1 MVSRNCLYGFIFFA
15 SFNLSRIV
23 PPQGGYHARMIEP
36 LPPDSAAC
44 AHWVCPPQSPHALAL
59 PLVQVSALLEKLGLS
74 DRHAVAEEVLRL
86 LGPLVPLAQ
95 CAIFSFEGTGQP
107 RTVAVGDRARTRELP
122 DISQAYVQRFYR
134 LDGALQAM
142 QAHEAAARQTP
153 PQRPHIVLHRQ
164 APSDVQ
170 HPHYRQ
176 ICYELP
182 QVAERLA
189 ILSLHEG
196 RRWISVNLYRGLE
209 HGPFSQDDIAI
220 VEALAPL
227 IVQTVRLHYTG
238 QVLSADLMALMMD
251 RLALRGPGLTPRD
264 EDVVRGLLQGLSA
277 AELAERLGLTV
288 ASAQTYTKRL
298 YRKLGVSGHKELVA
312 WLLLDAHV

>member
-1 MVSRNCLYGFIFFA
+1 MT
-15 SFNLSRIV
+15 
-23 PPQGGYHARMIEP
+23 
-36 LPPDSAAC
+36 AAQ
-44 AHWVCPPQSPHALAL
+44 ALTGTSHFWVCPPARSDGLSL
-59 PLVQVSALLEKLGLS
+59 PLLPVSTLLEKLGLS

-95 CAIFSFEGTGQP
+95 CAIFSFEGSGRP

-134 LDGALQAM
+134 LDGAQLAM
-142 QAHEAAARQTP
+142 QAHEAMARKAP
-153 PQRPHIVLHRQ
+153 PHRPHIVLHRQ
-164 APSDVQ
+164 AAVDVQ
-170 HPHYRQ
+170 HPDYRQ
-176 ICYELP
+176 TCYELP

-196 RRWISVNLYRGLE
+196 RRWISVNLYRGRE
-209 HGPFSQDDIAI
+209 HGLLRKQELEI

-227 IVQTVRLHYTG
+227 IVQAVRLHYTG
-238 QVLSADLMALMMD
+238 QVLGSDLLSLMLD
-251 RLALRGPGLTPRD
+251 RLALRGPALTPRE
-264 EDVVRGLLQGLSA
+264 EDVVRGLMQGLSS

-298 YRKLGVSGHKELVA
+298 YRKLGVSGHKEMVA
-312 WLLLDAHV
+312 WLLWDAHPHPAPIT

>member
-1 MVSRNCLYGFIFFA
+1 MS
-15 SFNLSRIV
+15 
-23 PPQGGYHARMIEP
+23 EP
-36 LPPDSAAC
+36 LPTAA
-44 AHWVCPPQSPHALAL
+44 AKPAFWVCPAPAAQALDL
-59 PLVQVSALLEKLGLS
+59 PLAAVTGLLEKLGLS

-95 CAIFSFEGTGQP
+95 CTIFSFEGGGRP
-107 RTVAVGDRARTRELP
+107 RTVAVGDRARTSALP

-134 LDGALQAM
+134 LDGAQLAM
-142 QAHEAAARQTP
+142 QAHEAAARRAT

-170 HPHYRQ
+170 HPEYRQ
-176 ICYELP
+176 TCYTLP

-196 RRWISVNLYRGLE
+196 RRWLSVNLYRGVE
-209 HGPFSQDDIAI
+209 HGRFSDRELAT

-227 IVQTVRLHYTG
+227 IVQAVRLHYTG
-238 QVLSADLMALMMD
+238 QVLSADLMALMLD
-251 RLALRGPGLTPRD
+251 RLALRGPALSARE
-264 EDVVRGLLQGLSA
+264 EDVARALLQGLSS

-298 YRKLGVSGHKELVA
+298 YRKLGVASHKELVA
-312 WLLLDAHV
+312 WLLAAQG

>member
-1 MVSRNCLYGFIFFA
+1 MTESSSEI
-15 SFNLSRIV
+15 S
-23 PPQGGYHARMIEP
+23 
-36 LPPDSAAC
+36 SAF
-44 AHWVCPPQSPHALAL
+44 WVCPPSGDAMPAL
-59 PLVQVSALLEKLGLS
+59 PLGQVSRLLEKIGLS

-95 CAIFSFEGTGQP
+95 CTIFSFEGTGRP

-134 LDGALQAM
+134 LDGAQQAM
-142 QAHEAAARQTP
+142 QANEAEARQAP

-164 APSDVQ
+164 AAGDVQ
-170 HPHYRQ
+170 HPEYRQ

-209 HGPFSQDDIAI
+209 HGPFSQGDIAT

-227 IVQTVRLHYTG
+227 IVQAVRLHYTG
-238 QVLSADLMALMMD
+238 QVLGGDLMELFLA
-251 RLALRGPGLTPRD
+251 RLAFYAPEFTARD
-264 EDVVRGLLQGLSA
+264 QDVVRALLQGLTTA
-277 AELAERLGLTV
+277 ALAERLGLTL
-288 ASAQTYTKRL
+288 ASAQTYTKRV

-312 WLLLDAHV
+312 SLLAGRYPLR

>member
-1 MVSRNCLYGFIFFA
+1 MSAEPPVYAA
-15 SFNLSRIV
+15 SAF
-23 PPQGGYHARMIEP
+23 
-36 LPPDSAAC
+36 
-44 AHWVCPPQSPHALAL
+44 WVCPPPDRGALDL
-59 PLVQVSALLEKLGLS
+59 PLAQVSSLLEKLGLS
-74 DRHAVAEEVLRL
+74 DRHAVAEQVLHL

-95 CAIFSFEGTGQP
+95 CAIFSFEGTGRP

-134 LDGALQAM
+134 LDGAQQAM
-142 QAHEAAARQTP
+142 QAHEAAARKAP

-164 APSDVQ
+164 AAGDVL
-170 HPHYRQ
+170 HLEYRQ

-209 HGPFSQDDIAI
+209 HGRFSDRDMATVQ
-220 VEALAPL
+220 ALAPL
-227 IVQTVRLHYTG
+227 IVQAVRLHYTG

-251 RLALRGPGLTPRD
+251 RLALRGPALTARD
-264 EDVVRGLLQGLSA
+264 EDVVRGLLQGLST
-277 AELAERLGLTV
+277 AELAERLGLTL

-298 YRKLGVSGHKELVA
+298 YRKLNVTGHKELVA
-312 WLLLDAHV
+312 WLLSDVPV

>member
-1 MVSRNCLYGFIFFA
+1 MS
-15 SFNLSRIV
+15 
-23 PPQGGYHARMIEP
+23 EP
-36 LPPDSAAC
+36 LPTAA
-44 AHWVCPPQSPHALAL
+44 AQPAFWVCPAPAAQALDL
-59 PLVQVSALLEKLGLS
+59 PLAAVTGLLEKLGLS

-95 CAIFSFEGTGQP
+95 CTIFSFEGGGRP
-107 RTVAVGDRARTRELP
+107 RTVAVGDRARTSALP

-134 LDGALQAM
+134 LDGAQLAM
-142 QAHEAAARQTP
+142 QAHEAAARRAT

-170 HPHYRQ
+170 HPEYRQ
-176 ICYELP
+176 ICYTLP

-196 RRWISVNLYRGLE
+196 RRWLSVNLYRGVE
-209 HGPFSQDDIAI
+209 HGRFSDRELAT

-227 IVQTVRLHYTG
+227 IVQAVRLHYTG
-238 QVLSADLMALMMD
+238 QVLSADLMALMLD
-251 RLALRGPGLTPRD
+251 RLALRGPALSARE
-264 EDVVRGLLQGLSA
+264 EDVARALLQGLSS

-298 YRKLGVSGHKELVA
+298 YRKLGVASHKELVA
-312 WLLLDAHV
+312 WLLAAQG

>member
-1 MVSRNCLYGFIFFA
+1 MS
-15 SFNLSRIV
+15 S
-23 PPQGGYHARMIEP
+23 YHSVMEA
-36 LPPDSAAC
+36 LLHSAANVNSKTN
-44 AHWVCPPQSPHALAL
+44 AFWVCPFGNAQTLNL
-59 PLVQVSALLEKLGLS
+59 PLERISALLEKLGLS

-95 CAIFSFEGTGQP
+95 CTIFSFEGTGHP
-107 RTVAVGDRARTRELP
+107 RTVAVGDRSRTRELP

-134 LDGALQAM
+134 LDGAQQAM
-142 QAHEAAARQTP
+142 QAHEAAARKAS

-164 APSDVQ
+164 TASDIQ
-170 HPHYRQ
+170 HTDYRQ

-196 RRWISVNLYRGLE
+196 RRWISVNLYRGRE
-209 HGPFSQDDIAI
+209 HGLFRDAELSI

-227 IVQTVRLHYTG
+227 IVQAVRLHHAG
-238 QVLSADLMALMMD
+238 QQLSEDLMGLMLD
-251 RLALRGPGLTPRD
+251 RLALRAPELTARD
-264 EDVVRGLLQGLSA
+264 EDVVRGLLQGLPITD
-277 AELAERLGLTV
+277 LADRLGLTV

-312 WLLLDAHV
+312 WLLASSE